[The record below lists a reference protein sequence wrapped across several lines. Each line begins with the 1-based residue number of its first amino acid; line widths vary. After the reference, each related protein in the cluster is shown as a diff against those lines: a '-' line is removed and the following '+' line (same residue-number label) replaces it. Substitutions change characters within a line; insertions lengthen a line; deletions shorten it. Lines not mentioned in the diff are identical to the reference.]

1 MVCLQAILELLR
13 EHEMRSSILQGACSA
28 LVSRRSMASDPVALR
43 FRVYFKSTRIA
54 MNEVDAGGEQGSS
67 ERGLSAE
74 RALISPLFIKIIV
87 RFHRIAAQWLRGHRS
102 RVEPRATGL
111 THVLR
116 EWA

>member
-1 MVCLQAILELLR
+1 
-13 EHEMRSSILQGACSA
+13 
-28 LVSRRSMASDPVALR
+28 
-43 FRVYFKSTRIA
+43 
-54 MNEVDAGGEQGSS
+54 MNEVDARGEQGSS

-87 RFHRIAAQWLRGHRS
+87 SFHRIAAQWLRGHRS